1 MDAPRN
7 EVRPRPE
14 AAVGPASTLRC
25 ESVLQISCCVIYSDK
40 HHIAIPPP
48 AIATSNTTSNTTLP
62 PASVTQIRPA
72 CAIPVPF
79 FIKIQ
84 RNFRAAVVGV

>member
-1 MDAPRN
+1 MDSPRN

-14 AAVGPASTLRC
+14 TAVGPASTLRC
-25 ESVLQISCCVIYSDK
+25 ESALQISCCVIYSDK
-40 HHIAIPPP
+40 HHIVIPPSLSRP
-48 AIATSNTTSNTTLP
+48 PTLPSP
-62 PASVTQIRPA
+62 PASITQIRPA
-72 CAIPVPF
+72 RAIPVSF

>member
-40 HHIAIPPP
+40 HHIAVPPP
-48 AIATSNTTSNTTLP
+48 AIATSNTTVVTSIRNANT
-62 PASVTQIRPA
+62 ASVRDTRSI
-72 CAIPVPF
+72 F
-79 FIKIQ
+79 H
-84 RNFRAAVVGV
+84 